1 MVRARLHAP
10 RLTLWTQVSAEEA
23 RQPLLPGLM
32 RVLPSFRKSS
42 IPNTE
47 ISPQAAPRDRKLPLN
62 TLLKSHEESSGLLMV
77 TRGSRDVSRVFGCS
91 GCSLPSSQQ
100 EGRGGGEPP
109 VSPLPPPFCPLRAT
123 GPHATPPGKR
133 EGGNCTREI
142 EGLSEGRE
150 GGGDPRKGSG
160 KASCELNSPLGRA
173 GTRATVM
180 RGRQEAALSLQRPLL
195 CCVRGPLRP
204 PALSSSPAQE
214 RARRRARGAT
224 ERAR

>member
-1 MVRARLHAP
+1 MVRARLHVP

-32 RVLPSFRKSS
+32 RVLPPLSESP

-100 EGRGGGEPP
+100 EGRGGRGASRVPTPTP
-109 VSPLPPPFCPLRAT
+109 VLPSASHGAACHT
-123 GPHATPPGKR
+123 
-133 EGGNCTREI
+133 
-142 EGLSEGRE
+142 
-150 GGGDPRKGSG
+150 PRKEG
-160 KASCELNSPLGRA
+160 KWELHKRN
-173 GTRATVM
+173 
-180 RGRQEAALSLQRPLL
+180 
-195 CCVRGPLRP
+195 
-204 PALSSSPAQE
+204 
-214 RARRRARGAT
+214 
-224 ERAR
+224 

>member
-1 MVRARLHAP
+1 MKRTGAGNTVVRARLLAP

-47 ISPQAAPRDRKLPLN
+47 ISPQAALRDRKLPLN

-100 EGRGGGEPP
+100 EGRGGGGEPP
-109 VSPLPPPFCPLRAT
+109 VSPPNPRSALCEPRGRMPHPQERGKVGTAQEKLRDC
-123 GPHATPPGKR
+123 R
-133 EGGNCTREI
+133 RDERV
-142 EGLSEGRE
+142 
-150 GGGDPRKGSG
+150 
-160 KASCELNSPLGRA
+160 A
-173 GTRATVM
+173 GTR
-180 RGRQEAALSLQRPLL
+180 G
-195 CCVRGPLRP
+195 
-204 PALSSSPAQE
+204 
-214 RARRRARGAT
+214 RGAGK
-224 ERAR
+224 RRVN

>member
-1 MVRARLHAP
+1 MVRAPLRAP

-100 EGRGGGEPP
+100 EGRRGGEPP
-109 VSPLPPPFCPLRAT
+109 VSPPNPRSALCEPRGRMPHPQERGKVGTAQEKLRDC
-123 GPHATPPGKR
+123 R
-133 EGGNCTREI
+133 RDERV
-142 EGLSEGRE
+142 
-150 GGGDPRKGSG
+150 
-160 KASCELNSPLGRA
+160 A
-173 GTRATVM
+173 GTR
-180 RGRQEAALSLQRPLL
+180 G
-195 CCVRGPLRP
+195 
-204 PALSSSPAQE
+204 
-214 RARRRARGAT
+214 RGAGK
-224 ERAR
+224 RRVN

>member
-1 MVRARLHAP
+1 MKRTGAGNTVVRARLHAP

-100 EGRGGGEPP
+100 EGRGGGEG
-109 VSPLPPPFCPLRAT
+109 SLPCPHSHPRSALCEPRGRMPHPQERGKVGTAQEKLRDCW
-123 GPHATPPGKR
+123 R
-133 EGGNCTREI
+133 DERV
-142 EGLSEGRE
+142 
-150 GGGDPRKGSG
+150 
-160 KASCELNSPLGRA
+160 A
-173 GTRATVM
+173 GTR
-180 RGRQEAALSLQRPLL
+180 G
-195 CCVRGPLRP
+195 
-204 PALSSSPAQE
+204 
-214 RARRRARGAT
+214 RGAGK
-224 ERAR
+224 RRVN

>member
-1 MVRARLHAP
+1 MKRTGAGNTVVRARLHAP

-100 EGRGGGEPP
+100 EGRGGGGEPP

-123 GPHATPPGKR
+123 GPHATPQERGKVGTAQEKLR
-133 EGGNCTREI
+133 DCRRDERV
-142 EGLSEGRE
+142 
-150 GGGDPRKGSG
+150 
-160 KASCELNSPLGRA
+160 A
-173 GTRATVM
+173 GTR
-180 RGRQEAALSLQRPLL
+180 G
-195 CCVRGPLRP
+195 
-204 PALSSSPAQE
+204 
-214 RARRRARGAT
+214 RGAGK
-224 ERAR
+224 RRVN